1 MSEGAYLLERIVSY
15 CHEDGD
21 CLVWDRY
28 CNGRMPV
35 IHVAGAPRPVRRVV
49 FEMALGAVKE
59 GHEVIHTCK
68 TPKCVAPEHLKQIT
82 AGERRSMLAALRN
95 GRGQVASQ
103 VRFMRENHGK
113 LSMEKARAIRASE
126 DSGVALAKRFNVTP
140 QLISLVR
147 TGKSWAEPSPFSG
160 LGARHA

>member
-1 MSEGAYLLERIVSY
+1 MTEGAYLLQRITSY

-35 IHVAGAPRPVRRVV
+35 INVDGAPRPVRRMV
-49 FEMALGAVKE
+49 FQLALGPVKA

-68 TPKCVAPEHLKQIT
+68 TPRCVAPEHLKQIT
-82 AGERRSMLAALRN
+82 SAERRSMLAALRN
-95 GRGQVASQ
+95 GRGQAASQ
-103 VRFMRENHGK
+103 VRYMRENHAK
-113 LSMEKARAIRASE
+113 LTMEKAREIRASNE
-126 DSGVALAKRFNVTP
+126 LGTVLARRFSVTP

-147 TGKSWAEPSPFSG
+147 TGKSWAEPNPFAG
-160 LGARHA
+160 LGAR